1 MVGFDSQPSF
11 FLNSRVSYSKNTAVL
26 CFFHCSIELRQ
37 NYVACLS
44 EHRALLDGQGVDLPC
59 CPRAASLS
67 FPDHGG
73 ESYVGIFPSRVA
85 GREISEQERRDCN
98 FV

>member
-11 FLNSRVSYSKNTAVL
+11 FLNSQVSYSKNTAPL
-26 CFFHCSIELRQ
+26 CFFHCSIELGQ
-37 NYVACLS
+37 NYAACLS
-44 EHRALLDGQGVDLPC
+44 EHQAFLAGQGVDLPC

-67 FPDHGG
+67 FPDHG
-73 ESYVGIFPSRVA
+73 EELYVGIFPSRVA
-85 GREISEQERRDCN
+85 GREISEQERWNCN